1 MKKRIIGI
9 LAVLFALVT
18 LCSLTIFICNN
29 ILAKKQAER
38 LLACELPR
46 NVRLLDSASFAEKLS
61 GNGNGMQWVGA
72 ILIES
77 DARLNEDSLYQ
88 WFADQIRPAENNET
102 IDVFFQDT
110 PYFYGHQKNR
120 FSGKKHGGP
129 YFDIRFCTSSV
140 SGLEASVWEKLL
152 NFDFRAH

>member
-29 ILAKKQAER
+29 AMAKKQADR

-46 NVRLLDSASFAEKLS
+46 NARLLDSDSFAGKLS
-61 GNGNGMQWVGA
+61 GNGNGMQWTGS

-77 DARLNEDSLYQ
+77 DAELNEDSLYQ
-88 WFADQIRPAENNET
+88 WFANQIHPDESNET
-102 IDVFFQDT
+102 IDVSFLDT
-110 PYFYGHQKNR
+110 PDLYGHQKNR
-120 FSGKKHGGP
+120 FSGEADGGP
-129 YFDIRFCTSSV
+129 YYEIRLCKSSV
-140 SGLEASVWEKLL
+140 SGFETSVWEKLL

>member
-38 LLACELPR
+38 LLACDLPR
-46 NVRLLDSASFAEKLS
+46 NARLLDSASFAGKLS
-61 GNGNGMQWVGA
+61 GNGNGMQWTGS

-77 DARLNEDSLYQ
+77 DTGLNKDSLYQ
-88 WFADQIRPAENNET
+88 WFAHQIQPDEPMET
-102 IDVFFQDT
+102 IDVFFLDA

-120 FSGKKHGGP
+120 FSGETHGGP
-129 YFDIRFCTSSV
+129 YYEIRLCTSSI
-140 SGLEASVWEKLL
+140 SGLEASVWEKVL

>member
-29 ILAKKQAER
+29 AMAKKQADR

-46 NVRLLDSASFAEKLS
+46 NARLLDSDSFAGKLS
-61 GNGNGMQWVGA
+61 GNGNGMQWTGS

-77 DARLNEDSLYQ
+77 DAELNEDSLYQ
-88 WFADQIRPAENNET
+88 WVANQIHPDESNET
-102 IDVFFQDT
+102 IDVSFLDT
-110 PYFYGHQKNR
+110 PDLYGHQKNR
-120 FSGKKHGGP
+120 FSGETHGGP
-129 YFDIRFCTSSV
+129 YYEIRLCKSSV
-140 SGLEASVWEKLL
+140 SGFETSVWEKLL

>member
-9 LAVLFALVT
+9 LAVLLVLVT
-18 LCSLTIFICNN
+18 LCSLTIYICNN
-29 ILAKKQAER
+29 VLAKKQEER

-46 NVRLLDSASFAEKLS
+46 NARLLVSDSFAGKLS
-61 GNGNGMQWVGA
+61 GNGNGMQWTGS

-77 DARLNEDSLYQ
+77 DAELNEDSLYQ
-88 WFADQIRPAENNET
+88 WFAYQIQPDEPMET
-102 IDVFFQDT
+102 IDVFFQDA

-120 FSGKKHGGP
+120 FSGEAHGGP
-129 YFDIRFCTSSV
+129 YYEIRLCTSSV
-140 SGLEASVWEKLL
+140 SGFETSLWEKFL

>member
-29 ILAKKQAER
+29 AMAKKQADR

-46 NVRLLDSASFAEKLS
+46 NARLLDSASFAGKLS
-61 GNGNGMQWVGA
+61 GNGNGMQWTGL

-77 DARLNEDSLYQ
+77 DAELNEDSLYQ
-88 WFADQIRPAENNET
+88 WFANQIQPDENTGT
-102 IDVFFQDT
+102 IDVSFLDT
-110 PYFYGHQKNR
+110 PDLYGHQKNR
-120 FSGKKHGGP
+120 FSGEVYGGS
-129 YFDIRFCTSSV
+129 YYEIRLCKSSV
-140 SGLEASVWEKLL
+140 SGFETSVWEKLL